1 MASVESKL
9 ELRADEMASEKCE
22 ALLAERAAQAAHSP
36 PPPPLS
42 VPDLHPGRCEPVV
55 AGKLL
60 KAMGLTGG
68 VGFRLELPMTGGR
81 ITAIVTVCQR
91 ALGVAENKEAAAW
104 GKAHCAEMDQI
115 TAIGAVARN
124 LVAEEWRIFVMVVNG
139 QVVDFDEFLRV
150 DDRVEQHS
158 VPVQDVIKASVEPTG
173 SFFLKYDGEA
183 KKLFPLVKG

>member
-1 MASVESKL
+1 
-9 ELRADEMASEKCE
+9 MASEKCE
-22 ALLAERAAQAAHSP
+22 ALLAERSAQAAPSP
-36 PPPPLS
+36 PPS
-42 VPDLHPGRCEPVV
+42 VRDLHPGRCEPVV

-68 VGFRLELPMTGGR
+68 VGFRLEMPMTGGR

-91 ALGVAENKEAAAW
+91 ALGVAEDKEAAAW
-104 GKAHCAEMDQI
+104 GKQNCAEMDQI

-139 QVVDFDEFLRV
+139 QVVDFDEFLQV

-158 VPVQDVIKASVEPTG
+158 VPVQDVIKASIEPTG
-173 SFFLKYDGEA
+173 SFFLKYDEEA